1 MSNDRLRSIAE
12 ELLIIAYKGG
22 SEGIMLRQANDDT
35 VMHTD
40 PEVLTR
46 LALAIYRDRAERARE
61 LPAEL
66 LGEPAWDILLD
77 LFIHRR
83 RGRRIS
89 VTSACTASR
98 VPPTTALRWIA
109 MLVEIGLVLR
119 EEDLTDKRRA
129 FLGLSDHGERAVTRH
144 LLGTMN
150 RMQVALAPHEV
161 REKTR

>member
-12 ELLIIAYKGG
+12 ELLIIAGKGG
-22 SEGIMLRQANDDT
+22 SEGIMLRQANDD
-35 VMHTD
+35 VGPHTD

-46 LALAIYRDRAERARE
+46 LALAIYRDRAARAQE

-77 LFIHRR
+77 LFIHGR

-109 MLVEIGLVLR
+109 MLVEIGLVSR

-129 FLGLSDHGERAVTRH
+129 FLSLSDQGERAVTRL

-150 RMQVALAPHEV
+150 RIRLALAPYEV
-161 REKTR
+161 REATP

>member
-12 ELLIIAYKGG
+12 ELLIIADKGG

-46 LALAIYRDRAERARE
+46 LALAIYRDRAARARE

-77 LFIHRR
+77 LFINRR
-83 RGRRIS
+83 RGQRIS
-89 VTSACTASR
+89 VTSACTASQ

-109 MLVEIGLVLR
+109 MLVELGLVFR
-119 EEDLTDKRRA
+119 EEDQTDKRRA
-129 FLGLSDHGERAVTRH
+129 FVSLSGQGEHTVTR
-144 LLGTMN
+144 LLHGTMN
-150 RMQVALAPHEV
+150 RMRSALAPYEV
-161 REKTR
+161 REATP

>member
-12 ELLIIAYKGG
+12 ELLIIAGKGG
-22 SEGIMLRQANDDT
+22 SEGIMLRQADDDT

-46 LALAIYRDRAERARE
+46 LALAVYRDRAARARE

-77 LFIHRR
+77 LFINRR
-83 RGRRIS
+83 RGQRIS
-89 VTSACTASR
+89 ITSACTASQ

-109 MLVEIGLVLR
+109 MLVELGLVSR
-119 EEDLTDKRRA
+119 EEDQTDKRRA
-129 FLGLSDHGERAVTRH
+129 FVSLSGQGERTVTR
-144 LLGTMN
+144 LLHGTMN
-150 RMQVALAPHEV
+150 RMRSALAPYEV
-161 REKTR
+161 REATP